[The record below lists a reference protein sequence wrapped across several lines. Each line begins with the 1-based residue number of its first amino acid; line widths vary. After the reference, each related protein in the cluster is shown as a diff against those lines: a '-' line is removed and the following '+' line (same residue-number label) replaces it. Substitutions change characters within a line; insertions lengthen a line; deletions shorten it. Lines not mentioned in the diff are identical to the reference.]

1 MKTLNKE
8 KIMLKEGHLSLWG
21 NVLLFALKFWAG
33 ITSASAALIADAWH
47 TLSDS
52 ISSIIIMI
60 AAKVSGKKADEKH
73 PFGHGRAELIAALIV
88 GVLLFMIA
96 MDFFIEGIYRLKN
109 QQEAQYGLIAIIVT
123 IVSIIIKELMAQYAL
138 WGYRKCL
145 CLSLKADAWHHRSD
159 AISSLILLIGIFL
172 AKFVW
177 WADGVLTL
185 IIAMMIS
192 WAAFHIIRDGI
203 KPLMGETP
211 DEEFLQYL
219 TDTCDDILGRKSDV
233 HHVHIHRY
241 GDHIE
246 ITFHLRFPK
255 EISLK
260 EAHNYLTRIEMRLR
274 EERDIEA
281 TIHPEPEDNK

>member
-1 MKTLNKE
+1 MKIISKE
-8 KIMLKEGHLSLWG
+8 KIMLREGHLSLWG

-33 ITSASAALIADAWH
+33 ITSSSAALIADAWH

-96 MDFFIEGIYRLKN
+96 MDFFIEGIDRLN
-109 QQEAQYGLIAIIVT
+109 SRQEAQYGLIAIIVT
-123 IVSIIIKELMAQYAL
+123 GISIIIKESMAQYAL
-138 WGYRKCL
+138 WAYKKCH

-159 AISSLILLIGIFL
+159 AISSIVLLFGIFL
-172 AKFVW
+172 GRYVW

-185 IIAMMIS
+185 LISIMIA

-211 DEEFLQYL
+211 DEDFLEYL
-219 TDTCDDILGRKSDV
+219 GDVCDEILGRKSDV

-255 EISLK
+255 DISLK
-260 EAHNYLTRIEMRLR
+260 EVHDFLTRIEMRLK

-281 TIHPEPEDNK
+281 TIHPEPEDSK